1 MARKII
7 TLDGCGVCETLKE
20 RGLCKKEKC
29 VEINSKEG
37 QKLAREA
44 KVRTVPQCV
53 TVTKNQKAKKCD
65 TMKVIKKFLK

>member
-1 MARKII
+1 MLI
-7 TLDGCGVCETLKE
+7 LDGCDFCETLEKK
-20 RGLCKKEKC
+20 GLCKKEKC

-53 TVTKNQKAKKCD
+53 TIKKNQKAKKCN
-65 TMKVIKKFLK
+65 TMKIIKKFLK